1 MPPKADAWRD
11 RPSAGQ
17 SGSTSAAFAFT
28 TEAPQPAQ
36 QTGARN
42 EAMTLQIE
50 SNTNSAP
57 PQPGNQSSTAGI
69 PTMEKGGE
77 GAPTAG
83 VAVADQIDQ
92 LEDEVVHFMNLSLE
106 EKEKAEVLSGRLES
120 VTQEKENLERQVD
133 ELDQDLSRAGLEVQ
147 DDGTSATDGGDT
159 ISRVHAKITKLR
171 TTAQRLESDLNTL
184 AMTSEQHTKTI
195 AELEEQLRIAR
206 QQLTQK
212 TQEEE
217 RLRKELE
224 QATKTVR
231 SEKQTNEE
239 LQGNM
244 KTIEQECNTLRISN
258 AWTNKKLTEAE
269 QTTDTLSDL
278 VKRKASELEGVREAG
293 TSQAETM
300 RQELDSK
307 QKMIESLTAT
317 QSALEARCE
326 EAESAL
332 RERPRVKHIPVSYQP
347 SDAVE
352 AARSQRKRGTIRQ
365 TLQER
370 LNTKPSETVEA
381 ARSQREKG
389 TIKQSIQEHLNTKP
403 SETVEVAPSQREKE
417 KDAWIN
423 KLTQELRGNQQRRV
437 RAVAIGI
444 DLSGS
449 AAGSLTEGIKRLYR
463 HLLFELRRSPCQTY
477 VMTVVHGPGDTV
489 AVKSNFGDTW
499 STHERVLVAQ
509 KADGMEQH
517 VACLQKIKEVAVKTG
532 LVLDLQVV
540 LLGDS
545 NTNQS
550 SHVGAKE
557 ICTDFAASNPT
568 VHIHSV
574 AVKTGS
580 AEETEKYWNN
590 LEAWQPWNYAS
601 ATGGNMMVWWQSSP
615 LPDLSN
621 LVY

>member
-1 MPPKADAWRD
+1 M
-11 RPSAGQ
+11 
-17 SGSTSAAFAFT
+17 
-28 TEAPQPAQ
+28 
-36 QTGARN
+36 
-42 EAMTLQIE
+42 E
-50 SNTNSAP
+50 SNTDSAP
-57 PQPGNQSSTAGI
+57 AQPGNQSSAAGI
-69 PTMEKGGE
+69 PTKDKDGE

-83 VAVADQIDQ
+83 GAVADQIDQ

-133 ELDQDLSRAGLEVQ
+133 ELDQDLSRADLQVQ

-159 ISRVHAKITKLR
+159 ISRVHAKIIKLR
-171 TTAQRLESDLNTL
+171 TTAQKMESGLNTL
-184 AMTSEQHTKTI
+184 TMTSEQHTKTI

-206 QQLTQK
+206 EQLTQK
-212 TQEEE
+212 TEEEE

-224 QATKTVR
+224 QNTKAVR
-231 SEKQTNEE
+231 SEKQINEE
-239 LQGNM
+239 LLGNI
-244 KTIEQECNTLRISN
+244 KKLEQECNTLRISN

-278 VKRKASELEGVREAG
+278 VKRKATELEGVQKAWASEV
-293 TSQAETM
+293 ETM
-300 RQELDSK
+300 RERLESN
-307 QKMIESLTAT
+307 QKMIKNLDAT
-317 QSALEARCE
+317 STYLEARCK

-332 RERPRVKHIPVSYQP
+332 RERPRVKHISYQP
-347 SDAVE
+347 SAAVE
-352 AARSQRKRGTIRQ
+352 VARSQSEKEKEAIVKDPSEKHQ
-365 TLQER
+365 
-370 LNTKPSETVEA
+370 NIKPSGATESA
-381 ARSQREKG
+381 S
-389 TIKQSIQEHLNTKP
+389 
-403 SETVEVAPSQREKE
+403 SQREKE
-417 KDAWIN
+417 KDAMIK
-423 KLTQELRGNQQRRV
+423 KLTEELRGNQQRRV
-437 RAVAIGI
+437 RGVAIAI

-449 AAGSLTEGIKRLYR
+449 SAGSLTEGIKRLYR
-463 HLLFELRRSPCQTY
+463 HLLGQLRRSPCQTY

-509 KADGMEQH
+509 KAGGMEQH
-517 VACLQKIKEVAVKTG
+517 VACLQKIKEVAVNTG

-545 NTNQS
+545 NTMPA
-550 SHVGAKE
+550 SHVGSE
-557 ICTDFAASNPT
+557 EVCHDFSCSNPT

-580 AEETEKYWNN
+580 AEETERYWNS
-590 LEAWQPWNYAS
+590 LDDWQPWNYAS
-601 ATGGNMMVWWQSSP
+601 ATGGNMMVWWQNSP

>member
-57 PQPGNQSSTAGI
+57 PQPGKQSSTAGI

-77 GAPTAG
+77 GAPTTG

-206 QQLTQK
+206 EQLTQK

-239 LQGNM
+239 LQGNI

-258 AWTNKKLTEAE
+258 AWTNKRLTEAE

-307 QKMIESLTAT
+307 QKMIESLSAT

-347 SDAVE
+347 SGAVE
-352 AARSQRKRGTIRQ
+352 AAPSQRKRGTIRQ
-365 TLQER
+365 TVQER
-370 LNTKPSETVEA
+370 LNTKPSETVEDP
-381 ARSQREKG
+381 R
-389 TIKQSIQEHLNTKP
+389 
-403 SETVEVAPSQREKE
+403 SQREKE

-499 STHERVLVAQ
+499 ATHARVLVAQ

-557 ICTDFAASNPT
+557 VCTDFAASNPT

>member
-1 MPPKADAWRD
+1 M
-11 RPSAGQ
+11 
-17 SGSTSAAFAFT
+17 
-28 TEAPQPAQ
+28 
-36 QTGARN
+36 
-42 EAMTLQIE
+42 E

-57 PQPGNQSSTAGI
+57 AQPGNQSSAAGI
-69 PTMEKGGE
+69 PTKAKDGE
-77 GAPTAG
+77 GAPTAVG
-83 VAVADQIDQ
+83 AVADQIDQ

-106 EKEKAEVLSGRLES
+106 EKEKAELLSGRLES

-133 ELDQDLSRAGLEVQ
+133 ELDQDLSRADLQAQ

-159 ISRVHAKITKLR
+159 ISRVHSKIIKLR
-171 TTAQRLESDLNTL
+171 TTAQKLESDLNTL

-206 QQLTQK
+206 EQLTQK
-212 TQEEE
+212 TEEEE

-224 QATKTVR
+224 QTTKAAR
-231 SEKQTNEE
+231 SEKQTNEQ
-239 LQGNM
+239 LQGNI
-244 KTIEQECNTLRISN
+244 KKLEQECNTLRISN

-278 VKRKASELEGVREAG
+278 VKRKASELEGVREAEA
-293 TSQAETM
+293 SQAETM
-300 RQELDSK
+300 RQELDQK
-307 QKMIESLTAT
+307 QKLIESLSAT

-347 SDAVE
+347 SGAVE
-352 AARSQRKRGTIRQ
+352 AARSQRKRGTIKQAIQERQ
-365 TLQER
+365 TM
-370 LNTKPSETVEA
+370 NPSETVEDT
-381 ARSQREKG
+381 R
-389 TIKQSIQEHLNTKP
+389 
-403 SETVEVAPSQREKE
+403 SQREKE

-437 RAVAIGI
+437 RGVAIAI

-463 HLLFELRRSPCQTY
+463 HLLGQLRRSPCQTY

-509 KADGMEQH
+509 KAGGMEQH
-517 VACLQKIKEVAVKTG
+517 VACLQKIKEVAVNTG

-545 NTNQS
+545 NTMPA
-550 SHVGAKE
+550 SHVGSKE
-557 ICTDFAASNPT
+557 VCHDFSCSNPT

-580 AEETEKYWNN
+580 AEETEKYWNS
-590 LEAWQPWNYAS
+590 LDDWQPWNYAS
-601 ATGGNMMVWWQSSP
+601 ATGGNMMVWWQNSP

>member
-17 SGSTSAAFAFT
+17 SGSTSAVFAFT
-28 TEAPQPAQ
+28 TETPQPPQ
-36 QTGARN
+36 QTGPTHGA
-42 EAMTLQIE
+42 TLQIE
-50 SNTNSAP
+50 SDPNSAV
-57 PQPGNQSSTAGI
+57 PQPGNQS
-69 PTMEKGGE
+69 PTTSVPTKDEDVKD
-77 GAPTAG
+77 APTAA
-83 VAVADQIDQ
+83 VVVADQIDQ
-92 LEDEVVHFMNLSLE
+92 LENEVVHFMNLSLE
-106 EKEKAEVLSGRLES
+106 EKEKSDVLSVRLAS
-120 VTQEKENLERQVD
+120 VTQEKEDIERQVD
-133 ELDQDLSRAGLEVQ
+133 ELDHELSQIEWQSQEGQ
-147 DDGTSATDGGDT
+147 DDGASATDTKDT
-159 ISRVHAKITKLR
+159 ISRVHAKITNLR

-184 AMTSEQHTKTI
+184 AITGEQHTKTI

-206 QQLTQK
+206 EQLTQK

-231 SEKQTNEE
+231 PEKQINEE
-239 LQGNM
+239 LRGKIQ
-244 KTIEQECNTLRISN
+244 TLEHECNTLRISN

-278 VKRKASELEGVREAG
+278 VKRKASELEGVRKAG
-293 TSQAETM
+293 ASQGGTM
-300 RQELDSK
+300 RQELDLK

-317 QSALEARCE
+317 QSALEARCK

-332 RERPRVKHIPVSYQP
+332 RERPRVKHIPVQYQP
-347 SDAVE
+347 SGAVE
-352 AARSQRKRGTIRQ
+352 AARTQREKIKETRVKQ
-365 TLQER
+365 
-370 LNTKPSETVEA
+370 PSHKHQNIEPSGTVEA
-381 ARSQREKG
+381 A
-389 TIKQSIQEHLNTKP
+389 
-403 SETVEVAPSQREKE
+403 VSQREKE

-463 HLLFELRRSPCQTY
+463 HLLGELRRSPCQTY

-489 AVKSNFGDTW
+489 AVNSNFGDTW

-517 VACLQKIKEVAVKTG
+517 VACLRKIKEVAVNTG

-545 NTNQS
+545 NTS
-550 SHVGAKE
+550 PASHVGSE
-557 ICTDFAASNPT
+557 EVCHDFSCSNPT

-590 LEAWQPWNYAS
+590 MEAWQPWNYAS
-601 ATGGNMMVWWQSSP
+601 STGGNMMVWWQNSP
-615 LPDLSN
+615 LPDLSS